1 MAILV
6 IYQTKKRSFRQTQ
19 LDDWMPGA
27 FSSFDRWHLE
37 MQDWRWQLK
46 KEHYQRLPKFLKAKL
61 PALRRG
67 RKKKDY
73 PSRSKYFTNI
83 SSHLAELKR
92 LRWFSRHH
100 DLPDDAASPSTENVK
115 SPPEALPANQP
126 TLDSWLPPVPAT
138 RELPAKIIVP
148 KFRKPRIVSRDE
160 FCNDMTNFGWF
171 ALHQSRDAPA
181 CLFYIFYM
189 NDFSFLDDDE
199 LLASPAWSEIGGYLP
214 SDIVKY
220 EMARL
225 LLGFVTFG
233 DYFRMAELFPSF
245 EDHLAINM
253 ARHPP
258 SGDRLVRALRAIGVV
273 RLREWLAALKA
284 EFRELGLIKDVVWLW
299 DGVFIEAWMRKE
311 RKAGSRNKTVLFGG
325 WYNHGGK
332 KKGFGI
338 VVSLVVDWCG
348 FVPVPME
355 VEIYPANE
363 NDNIVFRDTFG
374 KALDGNPK
382 PALFIDTDKGPSG
395 RKSLDLVASKNM
407 IPVMALGE
415 NRKSDFLKT
424 SKKEYKFDT
433 LTTLGVDEKV
443 LERIY
448 MMRTRIEELFSAIKV
463 VFKMGRIHGTGKE
476 FMEVEVLIMTILL
489 MLIALTSYKIGRPDL
504 AWKPAAFKNLSISPE
519 DVFPGRFKELKKYRW
534 VEDSNA

>member
-1 MAILV
+1 
-6 IYQTKKRSFRQTQ
+6 
-19 LDDWMPGA
+19 
-27 FSSFDRWHLE
+27 

-46 KEHYQRLPKFLKAKL
+46 KEHYHRLPEFLKARL

-67 RKKKDY
+67 RNKKDY

-83 SSHLAELKR
+83 PSHLAELKR

-100 DLPDDAASPSTENVK
+100 DVPDDAAPPSTANVK

-138 RELPAKIIVP
+138 RKLPVEFIVP
-148 KFRKPRIVSRDE
+148 RFRKPRIVARDE
-160 FCNDMTNFGWF
+160 FCSDMTNLGWF

-181 CLFYIFYM
+181 CLFHIFYM
-189 NDFSFLDDDE
+189 NDFSILDDDE
-199 LLASPAWSEIGGYLP
+199 LLASPEWNKIGAYLP

-225 LLGFVTFG
+225 LLGFITFN

-245 EDHLAINM
+245 EDHLAISM

-258 SGDRLVRALRAIGVV
+258 NGDRLVQGLRAIGVT
-273 RLREWLAALKA
+273 RMREMFEAIKA
-284 EFRELGLIKDVVWLW
+284 ELRELGLIKDIVWLW
-299 DGVFIEAWMRKE
+299 DGVFIEAWMRKA
-311 RKAGSRNKTVLFGG
+311 RKAGSRNKTGVFGG

-338 VVSLVVDWCG
+338 VVSIIVDWCG
-348 FVPVPME
+348 FVPVPIT

-363 NDNIVFRDTFG
+363 NDNIVFRDTFT
-374 KALDGNPK
+374 KSLDENPE
-382 PALFIDTDKGPSG
+382 PAIFIDTDKGPSG

-407 IPVMALGE
+407 IPVIALGE
-415 NRKSDFLKT
+415 NRKKDVMKT

-433 LTTLGVDEKV
+433 ITTHGVDEKV
-443 LERIY
+443 LEKIY
-448 MMRTRIEELFSAIKV
+448 MMRTRIEEMFSAIKV
-463 VFKMGRIHGTGKE
+463 VFKMARLHGTGKDFIE
-476 FMEVEVLIMTILL
+476 IEVLIINILL
-489 MLIALTSYKIGRPDL
+489 MLIALTAFKMGRPDL
-504 AWKPAAFKNLSISPE
+504 AWRPATFRNLRIDPK
-519 DVFPGRFKELKKYRW
+519 DVFPNRFNELKKYRW
-534 VEDSNA
+534 TEDSCT